1 MLGAEW
7 VRCKDTRFVI
17 VVAISKAY
25 SAISLGHRALLFI
38 HRLYYVYC
46 ISFFHAI
53 ISNTSHCNLRSDAVM
68 TDHRHQDHSTLE
80 FQPCYASYASWG
92 TW

>member
-1 MLGAEW
+1 MLGTEW
-7 VRCKDTRFVI
+7 VRCKNTRFVI

-25 SAISLGHRALLFI
+25 SAISRGHGALLFI
-38 HRLYYVYC
+38 HRLHYVYC

-53 ISNTSHCNLRSDAVM
+53 ISSTSHCNLRSDAV
-68 TDHRHQDHSTLE
+68 TVTRII
-80 FQPCYASYASWG
+80 QPCYASWV